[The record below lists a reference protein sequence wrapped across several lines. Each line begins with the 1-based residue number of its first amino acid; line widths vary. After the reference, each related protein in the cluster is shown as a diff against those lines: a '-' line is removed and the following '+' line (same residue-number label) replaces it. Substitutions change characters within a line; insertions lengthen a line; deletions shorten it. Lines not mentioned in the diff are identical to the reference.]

1 MGLWIAAIIILPFS
15 FFLFVFYG
23 LSNHH
28 QTFKERYSFLNM
40 FPYEL
45 SYHNQGRL
53 LLFYRLFLYVYA
65 AFSLTPAL
73 LLISKYFNYPSFLS
87 YLALIGGIFV
97 ISAISFLT
105 LHIIQ
110 AKFVRL
116 HSLVATSYFA
126 SSVLSAGASSIFLI
140 NLYLS
145 NNGTQPVFLFLGIVV
160 AILGLFILAIMVNP
174 RLRDWAKMNSQQN
187 EDGTVVIV
195 RPRIFVLALSEWLVI
210 GLNLLV
216 QIIILVAYIL

>member
-15 FFLFVFYG
+15 FFLMVFYG
-23 LSNHH
+23 LSNHRAI
-28 QTFKERYSFLNM
+28 FKERYSVLNM

-73 LLISKYFNYPSFLS
+73 LLISKYFNYPSYLS
-87 YLALIGGIFV
+87 YLVLIGGIFA
-97 ISAISFLT
+97 ISAVSFLT

-116 HSLVATSYFA
+116 HSLVVTGYFA

-140 NLYLS
+140 NLFIS
-145 NNGTQPVFLFLGIVV
+145 DNGSKPAFLALGIVV
-160 AILGLFILAIMVNP
+160 AVLGFLILAIMVNP
-174 RLRDWAKMNSQQN
+174 RLREWAKMNSQQN
-187 EDGTVVIV
+187 EDGSVVIV
-195 RPRIFVLALSEWLVI
+195 RPRIFVLALSEWLI
-210 GLNLLV
+210 IFLNLLV
-216 QIIILVAYIL
+216 QIIILIAYII